1 MATELKEKLDAKI
14 PRAAISSRSA
24 GNGVTLDYLTGFYV
38 IARLNEV
45 LGQGNWEYTVED
57 LSKVFEGEVNGRYAT
72 SYIAKVGLTANL
84 SKEAKPATNPDGS
97 ISYYSRF
104 EGKAYF
110 SDYGYGDG
118 TDKINPGKAHELAV
132 KEAITDGVK
141 RCAKNLGMSLGLA
154 LYDKTQENVEDE
166 QITKGTM
173 GSTTTIGASAG
184 SSSAA
189 AHVNSNS
196 EGGGN
201 ERPTG
206 DTRKLIRS
214 AVAVLNAQKKISVDN
229 FKEKYTQGRSA
240 DQLNDTEITTLYKR
254 ISQDYPELKLK

>member
-14 PRAAISSRSA
+14 PRSAISSRSA
-24 GNGVTLDYLTGFYV
+24 GGGVQLDYLTGYYV

-57 LSKVFEGEVNGRYAT
+57 LTKVFEGEVNGKFAT
-72 SYIAKVGLTANL
+72 SYIAKVGLTAKL
-84 SKEAKPATNPDGS
+84 KPNIPAEPDN
-97 ISYYSRF
+97 YVARLNNA
-104 EGKAYF
+104 AYF

-118 TDKINPGKAHELAV
+118 TDKTNPGKAHELAV

-166 QITKGTM
+166 QITKGEV
-173 GSTTTIGASAG
+173 GSTTNVNASAR
-184 SSSAA
+184 SSGAA
-189 AHVNSNS
+189 AYVNSNS
-196 EGGGN
+196 TSGGD

-206 DTRKLIRS
+206 DSRKLIRS
-214 AVAVLNAQKKISVDN
+214 AVQVLNAQKKISIDE

-240 DQLNDTEITTLYKR
+240 DQLSDTEITTLYKR
-254 ISQDYPELKLK
+254 ISQDYPELKLQ